1 MGYDVG
7 MALFYRLLRLKA
19 LFGVARWLYVAYRR
33 RKAERTAAPT
43 GTVPSD
49 HTTARSGPYP
59 PTEP

>member
-19 LFGVARWLYVAYRR
+19 LFGVARWLYLAYRR
-33 RKAERTAAPT
+33 RKAERAAAATGIAPT
-43 GTVPSD
+43 NHS
-49 HTTARSGPYP
+49 TARSGPYP